1 MSDEKIGVWVCECGG
16 NISDVVE
23 TQEIADAIKD
33 EVAYVNVERYL
44 CSKPSVDS
52 IKQAVEK
59 QGLDRVVLACCSPK
73 MHRTTFLSNLEEKG
87 VNPAFL

>member
-87 VNPAFL
+87 VNPA